1 MSEGYKRV
9 VLRWA
14 TARGITSAALLIATI
29 ILLQFLFINYTLS
42 HGFSPRNEQVKIG
55 TLQVTVP
62 IVLLPALGV
71 SLVILSSWMYAV
83 DRTMRMRMKTDLRK
97 QRTGA
102 DSRMVEVGT
111 LILGAYSLFL
121 FTPYILGSNWFLA
134 GANSLS
140 QRLPQLG
147 QFFVSAYRSVISLM
161 DLDSIWKFT
170 LSQNLAGCSAALFAA
185 LYVRR
190 QGRARKPR

>member
-14 TARGITSAALLIATI
+14 TARGIISAALLIAAI
-29 ILLQFLFINYTLS
+29 VFLQLFFIDYMLS
-42 HGFSPRNEQVKIG
+42 HGFSPRNEQVEIG
-55 TLQVTVP
+55 TLQVTAP
-62 IVLLPALGV
+62 IVLLPTVGV
-71 SLVILSSWMYAV
+71 TLVMLSSWMYAV
-83 DRTMRMRMKTDLRK
+83 DRTMRVRMKTDLRR
-97 QRTGA
+97 QRIGA
-102 DSRMVEVGT
+102 DSRMVEVGA

-121 FTPYILGSNWFLA
+121 FIPYILGSNWFIT
-134 GANSLS
+134 GVNSLS

-147 QFFVSAYRSVISLM
+147 QWFASAYGSVILLM
-161 DLDSIWKFT
+161 DLDSIWKFA
-170 LSQNLAGCSAALFAA
+170 LSQNLAACTATFFVA